1 MAFQVVCVSR
11 TLGAKGEAVGQTV
24 AQRLAFRYVDEHI
37 ITRAAELAQVDPRLV
52 AAVEHRQPLLQ
63 RVLDKLAA
71 AQELV
76 GPLTLT
82 AGIPLDVVVTPEAA
96 GPRTTAEDARALI
109 RAAIHEVAN
118 AGRAVIVAHAASM
131 ALAFAGGVLRVLIT
145 ASPETRARR
154 IAVAS
159 GIPENAAA
167 ATIAASDRER
177 EGYFRQFYK
186 IRDELPTH
194 YDLVINTDVL
204 TPEQA
209 AEIVVVAAGS

>member
-1 MAFQVVCVSR
+1 MAYQVVCVSR

-24 AQRLAFRYVDEHI
+24 AQRLGFRYVDEHI

-52 AAVEHRQPLLQ
+52 AAAEHRQPLLQ

-154 IAVAS
+154 VATAN
-159 GIPENAAA
+159 GIPEDAAA

-177 EGYFRQFYK
+177 QGYFRQFYK
-186 IRDELPTH
+186 IRD
-194 YDLVINTDVL
+194 
-204 TPEQA
+204 
-209 AEIVVVAAGS
+209 